1 MEIINS
7 NKFADLSNKIFSEV
21 VSEKKFLEKKRN
33 HEINI
38 LQTHSV
44 NSEKFIW
51 YISSSLKINN
61 NDIIYCQTEVVSLL
75 FKLLKKKKLQNLT
88 LITHQSDKAVTKR
101 LYDKKPESITRW
113 FAVNA
118 KHIDS
123 NLFPIPL
130 GINNDYMTG
139 YPIESDFTGNNSLD
153 FHKKDDYIY
162 MNFNVNTRF
171 LQRFHLQKKFKDNKN
186 FVFSDH
192 TLNKTQYLNNLN
204 KYKYVICPW
213 GNGIDT
219 HRIWESIYSNSV
231 PITKKNNVYSKFT
244 SLPIIFVDSYKD
256 LVKPLKAINYE
267 KFSFDN
273 SMVDFNYWKS
283 LIEDNKFNQDNHS
296 DQSREVDISFD
307 FPNFLKLFE
316 RNRRIKHRYKKFRY
330 FIFRIY
336 KKFINLLI

>member
-21 VSEKKFLEKKRN
+21 VSEEKFLEKKRH
-33 HEINI
+33 HELNI
-38 LQTHSV
+38 LQTHTV

-75 FKLLKKKKLQNLT
+75 FDLLKKERLNNLT

-101 LYDKKPESITRW
+101 LYSKKPKSIRRW

-130 GINNDYMTG
+130 GVNNDYMTG
-139 YPIESDFTGNNSLD
+139 YPIESDFTVKSFLD
-153 FHKKDDYIY
+153 FHNKDDHIY
-162 MNFNVNTRF
+162 MNYNVNTRF
-171 LQRFHLQKKFKDNKN
+171 LQRFHLQKKFKNSKN
-186 FVFSDH
+186 FMFSEH
-192 TLNKTQYLNNLN
+192 TLNKTEYLNNLK

-231 PITKKNNVYSKFT
+231 PITKKNNAYSKFID
-244 SLPIIFVDSYKD
+244 LPIIFVDSYKD
-256 LVKPLKAINYE
+256 LAKPLKSLNYE
-267 KFSFDN
+267 EFSFEN
-273 SMVDFNYWKS
+273 SRVDFNYWKS
-283 LIEDNKFNQDNHS
+283 LIKDNKSNQDNYF
-296 DQSREVDISFD
+296 DQTKEVDISFN
-307 FPNFLKLFE
+307 FPEYFKLFT
-316 RNRRIKHRYKKFRY
+316 RKRKMKHRYKKFRY
-330 FIFRIY
+330 FIFRVY
-336 KKFINLLI
+336 KKLINLLI